1 MSALCSSLRDCRDL
15 PAALEAVD
23 DALLSELSDDALCE
37 AVLEEDI
44 MLPEAVVVPALP
56 LRGVEAPIADD

>member
-1 MSALCSSLRDCRDL
+1 
-15 PAALEAVD
+15 LEAVD